1 MSYSCYLAGA
11 VWPTPEK
18 LQLKIKGK
26 NKTMVLLNEGEVNFL
41 RAPGLTEITVPFD
54 LPMLTGI
61 STPDYYLGLLEGL
74 KTNRAT
80 TQFILVRV
88 SPSGEM
94 LFDTNIK
101 VSVEDYTIT
110 EDGKKGLDVAVD
122 VTLKQWR
129 DYGIKTVTVEEPKA
143 ESTTPAAPTTPDT
156 PDTPSTPST
165 PTTPTTPDAPTTP
178 AAPDAPTVTIQKVRE
193 ASTAPT
199 AKTYT
204 VKAGD
209 SLWAIAAKYYG
220 KGADYYK
227 IFDSNKEKISN
238 PSLIS
243 VGQVLTLP

>member
-11 VWPTPEK
+11 AWPTPEK

-26 NKTMVLLNEGEVNFL
+26 NKTLVLLNEGEVNFL

-61 STPDYYLGLLEGL
+61 QPPDFYLGLLEGL
-74 KTNRAT
+74 KTNRET

-129 DYGIKTVTVEEPKA
+129 DYGVKTVTVEEPKA
-143 ESTTPAAPTTPDT
+143 ESTTPDAPTTPAA
-156 PDTPSTPST
+156 
-165 PTTPTTPDAPTTP
+165 PDAPTTP
-178 AAPDAPTVTIQKVRE
+178 AAPTTPDTPAAPTVTIQKVRE

-220 KGADYYK
+220 NGADYNK
-227 IFDSNKEKISN
+227 IFNANTDKISN
-238 PSLIS
+238 PNLIY
-243 VGQVLTLP
+243 VGQVLTIP